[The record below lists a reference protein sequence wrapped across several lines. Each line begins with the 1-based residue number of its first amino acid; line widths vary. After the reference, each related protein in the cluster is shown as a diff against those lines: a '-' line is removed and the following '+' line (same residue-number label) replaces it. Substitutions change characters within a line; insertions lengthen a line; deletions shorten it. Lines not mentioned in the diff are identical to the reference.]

1 MTERDQLIALCG
13 RLGAA
18 PAQAAAMAD
27 QLSKRCDQLVAER
40 GLVRTAA
47 MEYLLTL
54 VVKGHTGETP
64 EGFAGGPPP
73 PPAPPAIQQ

>member
-18 PAQAAAMAD
+18 PGQAAAMAD

-40 GLVRTAA
+40 GLARTAA
-47 MEYLLTL
+47 MEYLLAL
-54 VVKGHTGETP
+54 VVKGRTGEAP
-64 EGFAGGPPP
+64 AGFTGGL
-73 PPAPPAIQQ
+73 PPAPPASRNR